1 MTGLANPLRRDTVT
15 VVDRVPV
22 TDDRGNETWSETER
36 EVGNCNMQPMSS
48 TEVIEGKVQVITR
61 MRLAGPP
68 DMGLTAT
75 SLIRFGGVTYE
86 VDGEPGVH
94 HSFGA
99 LLDHTEAILM
109 EVTG

>member
-1 MTGLANPLRRDTVT
+1 MISNPLYRDTVT
-15 VVDRVPV
+15 VIDRVQGE
-22 TDDRGNETWSETER
+22 DERGNETWTDQER

-48 TEVIEGKVQVITR
+48 TEVIEGKAQVITR

-68 DMGLTAT
+68 DMGLKAS
-75 SLIRFGGVTYE
+75 SLVEFDGVRYE

-94 HSFGA
+94 RSFGSV
-99 LLDHTEAILM
+99 LDHTEAVLM

>member
-1 MTGLANPLRRDTVT
+1 MLLDNPLRRDTVT

-22 TDDRGNETWSETER
+22 EDDRGNETWTETER
-36 EVGNCNMQPMSS
+36 EVGGCNMQPMSS
-48 TEVIEGKVQVITR
+48 TEVIEGKAQVITR

-75 SLIRFGGVTYE
+75 SLVRFQGVAYE
-86 VDGEPGVH
+86 VDGKPGVH
-94 HSFGA
+94 HSFGGV
-99 LLDHTEAILM
+99 LDHTEAILM

>member
-1 MTGLANPLRRDTVT
+1 MTPLDNPLRRDTVT
-15 VVDRVPV
+15 VIDRVAAQ
-22 TDDRGNETWSETER
+22 DDRGNETWTDTER
-36 EVGNCNMQPMSS
+36 TVDHCNMQPMSS
-48 TEVIEGKVQVITR
+48 TEVIEGRAQTITR

-68 DMGLTAT
+68 DMGLKAT
-75 SLIRFGGVTYE
+75 SRVRFQGVTYE

-94 HSFGA
+94 RSIAG

>member
-1 MTGLANPLRRDTVT
+1 MTGLANPLRRDTVI

-22 TDDRGNETWSETER
+22 EDDRGNETWTETER
-36 EVGNCNMQPMSS
+36 VVSGCNMQPMSS
-48 TEVIEGKVQVITR
+48 TEVIEGKAQVITR

-68 DMGLTAT
+68 DMALKAT
-75 SLIRFGGVTYE
+75 SLVRHNGVTYE

-99 LLDHTEAILM
+99 VLDHTEAILM